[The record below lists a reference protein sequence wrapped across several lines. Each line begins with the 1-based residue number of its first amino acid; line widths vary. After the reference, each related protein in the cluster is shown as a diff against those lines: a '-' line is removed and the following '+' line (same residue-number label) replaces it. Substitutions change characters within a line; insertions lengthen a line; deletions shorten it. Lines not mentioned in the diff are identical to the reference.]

1 MQSAIARERLHA
13 LGPGIIAATSF
24 GVGDAFAKVALAAGS
39 DVLSLALSRGVVG
52 VVILFCYLRVGAPP
66 LPATRRERLI
76 ALGLGVL
83 FAAIVFGLFK
93 AIELISVQVAVLT
106 YFIYPLLT
114 GIAGAIFGV
123 ERLTWRGLLAA
134 AVAFFGLA
142 LMIGAYPRALSI
154 AGLAFAIEAAIC
166 RTVFLLVARTALQK
180 LDPRLTT
187 WYSLLSSTA
196 VFAAAAAATLNWQ
209 APQSAYGW
217 IAVLIASI
225 CTAAAVLTLY
235 MSTIRIG
242 PFRSALI
249 MNLEPLLATLLSAL
263 LLGEVVTTVQ
273 AIGGAVMLAALLA
286 FQLRR
291 SGQVGPSGA
300 QPSHD

>member
-1 MQSAIARERLHA
+1 MQSVFARERLHA
-13 LGPGIIAATSF
+13 LGPGIIAATAF

-39 DVLSLALSRGVVG
+39 DVLTLALCRGVVG
-52 VVILFCYLRVGAPP
+52 VVILLCYLRIGVPP
-66 LPATRRERLI
+66 LPATARERLI

-93 AIELISVQVAVLT
+93 AIELITVQIAVLT

-123 ERLTWRGLLAA
+123 ERLSWRGLLAA
-134 AVAFFGLA
+134 LVAFAGLA

-154 AGLAFAIEAAIC
+154 AGLAFAIEAALC
-166 RTVFLLVARTALQK
+166 RTAFLLVARTALQK

-196 VFAAAAAATLNWQ
+196 VFAIGAAATLNWQ
-209 APQSAYGW
+209 VPRTPYGW
-217 IAVLIASI
+217 AAVLIVSI
-225 CTAAAVLTLY
+225 CTAVAVLTLY
-235 MSTIRIG
+235 MSTTRIG

-249 MNLEPLLATLLSAL
+249 MNLEPLLAAL
-263 LLGEVVTTVQ
+263 ISIPLLGEVMTPIQ
-273 AIGGAVMLAALLA
+273 AAGGAIMLAALVA

-291 SGQVGPSGA
+291 
-300 QPSHD
+300 

>member
-1 MQSAIARERLHA
+1 MQSANARERLHV

-52 VVILFCYLRVGAPP
+52 VAILFCYLRIGVRP
-66 LPATRRERLI
+66 LPATSRERAI

-93 AIELISVQVAVLT
+93 AIQLITVQVAVLT

-123 ERLTWRGLLAA
+123 ERLSWRGLLAA
-134 AVAFFGLA
+134 LVAFFGLA

-154 AGLAFAIEAAIC
+154 AGLAFAVEAALC

-196 VFAAAAAATLNWQ
+196 VFAVATAATLNWQ
-209 APQSAYGW
+209 VPQTAYGW
-217 IAVLIASI
+217 IAVLIVSV
-225 CTAAAVLTLY
+225 CTAVAVLTLY

-249 MNLEPLLATLLSAL
+249 MNGEPLLAALLSIP
-263 LLGEVVTTVQ
+263 LLGEVMTPVQ
-273 AIGGAVMLAALLA
+273 AAGGVIMLGALVA

-291 SGQVGPSGA
+291 
-300 QPSHD
+300 